1 VPPAEPD
8 ALSAGPRPP
17 HAALPGRP
25 PPHGRRGTTART
37 GRRALAAAVAGG
49 LGLAV
54 SLGGLAVQMLPRRF
68 TAAQQR
74 QITAWEVSRRWR
86 TLPAGDIFPASV
98 RYELPASVLEDFT
111 GATLTAHRIGI
122 APQASCAA
130 AADPAAARM
139 LGRHG
144 CEAILRAGY
153 DAASGTYVMTI
164 GVAVLPSARQASAAQ
179 AALAAPGGGAQPRP
193 GVRAVAF
200 GGTAAQGFGDVQR
213 QISASVSAGPYI
225 VMYTA
230 GYADGRRRV
239 PISDDPYA
247 EHEMASAAQGVARSV
262 AARLGSPPPPPRCPG
277 APGC

>member
-8 ALSAGPRPP
+8 ALSAGLRPP
-17 HAALPGRP
+17 HAALPERP
-25 PPHGRRGTTART
+25 PPRGHRGTTAKT
-37 GRRALAAAVAGG
+37 AQRALAATVAGG

-74 QITAWEVSRRWR
+74 QITTWEVSRRWR

-111 GATLTAHRIGI
+111 GVTLTAHRIGI

-179 AALAAPGGGAQPRP
+179 AALAAPGGGAQLRP

-200 GGTAAQGFGDVQR
+200 GGTAAQGFGDAQR
-213 QISASVSAGPYI
+213 QISASVSEGPYI

-247 EHEMASAAQGVARSV
+247 EHEMTSAAQGVAGSV